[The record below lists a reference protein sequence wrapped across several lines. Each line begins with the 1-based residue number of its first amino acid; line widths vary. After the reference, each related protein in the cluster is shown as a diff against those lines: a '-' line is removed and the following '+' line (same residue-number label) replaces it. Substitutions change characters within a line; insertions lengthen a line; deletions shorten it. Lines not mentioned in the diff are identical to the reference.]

1 VPGKNEGNFPYQ
13 EELESTNLSL
23 GSKMNF
29 TMKTLLLVITLEVL
43 GFILNS
49 SSL

>member
-1 VPGKNEGNFPYQ
+1 MPGKNEGDSPYQ

-23 GSKMNF
+23 DSQMIF
-29 TMKTLLLVITLEVL
+29 PMKSLLLVITLEVL

-49 SSL
+49 